1 MGSGSGWDVGG
12 VGGSCREEIEGDGL
26 GGRGTKG
33 EDLAPGH
40 QGGIHSSR
48 KGGGIRWMCRW

>member
-26 GGRGTKG
+26 GGRGTEERILYNDIKA
-33 EDLAPGH
+33 EDMIFGREEEW
-40 QGGIHSSR
+40 S
-48 KGGGIRWMCRW
+48 K